1 MITKASLS
9 VTTQRADGCT
19 FGRAGGSSSC
29 RGRSHAVAVLR
40 AWLRRRCVLVWGRD
54 GLLPPRIETG
64 SAIVTNSDAF
74 GCPHGHPERRPT
86 PEGQPLFGCRSSWS
100 PALHLGHERQLGR
113 QIDSGTGSRDFPSG
127 TYRP

>member
-29 RGRSHAVAVLR
+29 RGRRHAVAVLR
-40 AWLRRRCVLVWGRD
+40 AWLRRRCVLVWCRD

-86 PEGQPLFGCRSSWS
+86 PLHSLSAVRAVIQADASNRDGD
-100 PALHLGHERQLGR
+100 PAAPP
-113 QIDSGTGSRDFPSG
+113 PSV
-127 TYRP
+127 PASAPCVH